1 MASLNFTAREAPYLD
16 ALPLGGCDFERESL
30 GYRAVDE

>member
-1 MASLNFTAREAPYLD
+1 MASLNFTAREAAFLD
-16 ALPLGGCDFERESL
+16 ARHLGGCDLERESL